1 MARGDLQTIEEDIYI
16 ITTAIQIF
24 RAMMA
29 IAAGFNLKVWSY
41 NMMNVYVNAKLR
53 VPIFYKL
60 PLRNKMEGKGLK
72 LL

>member
-1 MARGDLQTIEEDIYI
+1 MIRGDLQIIEEDIYI
-16 ITTAIQIF
+16 TTTAIQIF

-29 IAAGFNLKVWSY
+29 IAASFDLEVQSY
-41 NMMNVYVNAKLR
+41 NVMNVYINAKLR

-60 PLRNKMEGKGLK
+60 PPRNKMEGKGLK